1 MTEPT
6 RSPSAPLAAL
16 FVALAALA
24 LVGLAR
30 GWGGPLPPPSSPPV
44 PIDAGGAPDAG
55 PSPEQVLR
63 LLAERPMDL
72 NAASAR
78 DLELLPGIGP
88 TLAARIVE
96 ERDGAEFRT
105 VAELTRVRGIGPR
118 TLERLA
124 PLLTV
129 SPGDPEPPVP

>member
-1 MTEPT
+1 MSSST
-6 RSPSAPLAAL
+6 RTASAPLAAL
-16 FVALAALA
+16 FAVLAALA

-30 GWGGPLPPPSSPPV
+30 GWGGAAPPPAPV
-44 PIDAGGAPDAG
+44 PIAVDAGVAPDAG

-96 ERDGAEFRT
+96 ERDHAEFDA

-129 SPGDPEPPVP
+129 SPADPEPSVP